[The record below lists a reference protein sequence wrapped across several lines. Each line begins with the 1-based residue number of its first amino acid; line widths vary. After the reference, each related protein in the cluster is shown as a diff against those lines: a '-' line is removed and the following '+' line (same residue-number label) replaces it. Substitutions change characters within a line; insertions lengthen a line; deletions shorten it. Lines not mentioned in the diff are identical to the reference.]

1 MSLRNHNYFKYLGQR
16 PYTHKAYFFI
26 GKAKSK
32 QNEERQIS
40 VVQYQIVG
48 SDVMKNKSR

>member
-1 MSLRNHNYFKYLGQR
+1 MSLTNHNYTKYLGQR

-40 VVQYQIVG
+40 VLQFQTVV
-48 SDVMKNKSR
+48 SDVMKNKST